1 MYNKEGVLHIFYIT
15 FLDSNVCDYTGFWF
29 SSTKCSWKKKGDF
42 LFFQLD
48 SKHPDFNGSYSV
60 NLKDDKYT
68 VKSKNRIITAE
79 IQK

>member
-1 MYNKEGVLHIFYIT
+1 MKFIN
-15 FLDSNVCDYTGFWF
+15 
-29 SSTKCSWKKKGDF
+29 TKYSKLIIIYLKKGDF

-68 VKSKNRIITAE
+68 VKSENRIITAE